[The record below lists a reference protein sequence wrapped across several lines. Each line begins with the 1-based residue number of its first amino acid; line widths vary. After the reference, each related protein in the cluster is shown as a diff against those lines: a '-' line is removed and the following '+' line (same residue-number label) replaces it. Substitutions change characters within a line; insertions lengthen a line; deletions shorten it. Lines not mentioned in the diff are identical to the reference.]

1 MVSANMPAK
10 RDQIEFMPIL
20 RIGMQRKRRLIRQTR
35 HHMGGTGRKNEP
47 PKPADDKPKKPARIP
62 VEDDDYE
69 DGDIATPKR
78 DRHGND
84 DEPL

>member
-1 MVSANMPAK
+1 
-10 RDQIEFMPIL
+10 
-20 RIGMQRKRRLIRQTR
+20 
-35 HHMGGTGRKNEP
+35 MGGTGKNSEP
-47 PKPADDKPKKPARIP
+47 PKKADDKPKKPPRNP

-78 DRHGND
+78 DRYGND

>member
-1 MVSANMPAK
+1 
-10 RDQIEFMPIL
+10 
-20 RIGMQRKRRLIRQTR
+20 
-35 HHMGGTGRKNEP
+35 MGGTGSKHEPP
-47 PKPADDKPKKPARIP
+47 PKPASDKPKKPTRAP
-62 VEDDDYE
+62 VEDDDE

>member
-1 MVSANMPAK
+1 
-10 RDQIEFMPIL
+10 
-20 RIGMQRKRRLIRQTR
+20 
-35 HHMGGTGRKNEP
+35 MGRTGKKSEP
-47 PKPADDKPKKPARIP
+47 LDKDDGKPKKPPPRP
-62 VEDDDYE
+62 VEDEDYE

>member
-1 MVSANMPAK
+1 MRHFDRIKPVEPAK
-10 RDQIEFMPIL
+10 RNDMA
-20 RIGMQRKRRLIRQTR
+20 GNGK
-35 HHMGGTGRKNEP
+35 KSEP
-47 PKPADDKPKKPARIP
+47 PKQDNDKPKKPQKPPA
-62 VEDDDYE
+62 EDDDDYE